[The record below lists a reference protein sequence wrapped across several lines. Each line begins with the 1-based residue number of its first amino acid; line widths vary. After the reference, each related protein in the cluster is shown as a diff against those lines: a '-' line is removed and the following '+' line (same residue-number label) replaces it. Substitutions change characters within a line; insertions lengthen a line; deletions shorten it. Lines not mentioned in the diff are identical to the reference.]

1 MLRVRYVPRVISV
14 TCLTSDSSLI
24 QWSVSSTQFI
34 WCVYV
39 CVHVCKRE
47 VMERRGRG
55 GREKERRGR
64 VGERE
69 RGRERKE
76 SGEGERGRRGETGR
90 EGERTVVQPVCTPM
104 CACGG
109 HRRTAVC
116 LALSPFIPFLTQGP
130 LLTSLA
136 ARKPCQFSQQC
147 WSYRPA

>member
-55 GREKERRGR
+55 GREKELWYSLC
-64 VGERE
+64 VHPCVHV
-69 RGRERKE
+69 
-76 SGEGERGRRGETGR
+76 EGTG
-90 EGERTVVQPVCTPM
+90 GLLCVLPFHP
-104 CACGG
+104 
-109 HRRTAVC
+109 
-116 LALSPFIPFLTQGP
+116 LSP
-130 LLTSLA
+130 S
-136 ARKPCQFSQQC
+136 
-147 WSYRPA
+147 